1 MDKFLKI
8 NLFNKILAII
18 VFASV
23 LFSFFLEFFL
33 NLIPCKLC
41 LYQRHLWLFLLLAC
55 IINLKQSSKSRY
67 IEMII
72 TITLCAIITLSFYHS
87 GIEFGF
93 FNNIISCTSENN
105 ETVNSIE
112 ELDFL
117 IRNTKN
123 MDCAF
128 PKFKIFNLSLS
139 NLSFLFS
146 TSLLLFCLK
155 KYNRN
160 IFKQYV
166 KNKN

>member
-8 NLFNKILAII
+8 NLFNKVLTII

-33 NLIPCKLC
+33 SLIPCKLC
-41 LYQRHLWLFLLLAC
+41 LYQRYLWLFLLLAC
-55 IINLKQSSKSRY
+55 ILNIKLSSKSKY
-67 IEMII
+67 FEIII

-93 FNNIISCTSENN
+93 FNNIISCISENN
-105 ETVNSIE
+105 ETANSLE

-146 TSLLLFCLK
+146 TSLLLLCLK

-160 IFKQYV
+160 ILK
-166 KNKN
+166 

>member
-18 VFASV
+18 VFTSV

-41 LYQRHLWLFLLLAC
+41 LYQRYLWLFLLLAC

-67 IEMII
+67 IETII
-72 TITLCAIITLSFYHS
+72 IITLCAIITLSFYHS

-93 FNNIISCTSENN
+93 FNNIISCSSENN

-160 IFKQYV
+160 IFK
-166 KNKN
+166 

>member
-18 VFASV
+18 VFSSV

-41 LYQRHLWLFLLLAC
+41 LYQRYLWLFLLLAC

-67 IEMII
+67 IEIII

-128 PKFKIFNLSLS
+128 PKFKVFNLSLS

-160 IFKQYV
+160 IFK
-166 KNKN
+166 

>member
-1 MDKFLKI
+1 MDKLKI

-41 LYQRHLWLFLLLAC
+41 LYQRYLWLFLLLAC

-72 TITLCAIITLSFYHS
+72 TITLCAIMTLSFYHS

-160 IFKQYV
+160 IFK
-166 KNKN
+166 

>member
-1 MDKFLKI
+1 MYKFLKI
-8 NLFNKILAII
+8 NLFNKVLAII

-41 LYQRHLWLFLLLAC
+41 LYQRYLWLFLLLVC
-55 IINLKQSSKSRY
+55 ILNIKKSNKSKY
-67 IEMII
+67 FEIII
-72 TITLCAIITLSFYHS
+72 TITLCAIITISFYHS

-93 FNNIISCTSENN
+93 FNNIISCISQNN
-105 ETVNSIE
+105 ETANSVE

-146 TSLLLFCLK
+146 TSLLLLCLK

-160 IFKQYV
+160 IFK
-166 KNKN
+166 

>member
-41 LYQRHLWLFLLLAC
+41 LYQRYLWLLLLLAC
-55 IINLKQSSKSRY
+55 ILNIKQSSKSRY
-67 IEMII
+67 IEIII
-72 TITLCAIITLSFYHS
+72 TITLCSITTLSFYHS

-105 ETVNSIE
+105 ETANSIE

-117 IRNTKN
+117 IRNTEN

-160 IFKQYV
+160 IFK
-166 KNKN
+166 

>member
-1 MDKFLKI
+1 MDNFLKI

-41 LYQRHLWLFLLLAC
+41 LYQRYLWLFLLLAC

-67 IEMII
+67 IETII
-72 TITLCAIITLSFYHS
+72 IITLCAIITLSFYHS

-146 TSLLLFCLK
+146 VSLLLLCLK
-155 KYNRN
+155 KYNKN
-160 IFKQYV
+160 IFK
-166 KNKN
+166 

>member
-41 LYQRHLWLFLLLAC
+41 LYQRYLWLFLLLAC

-67 IEMII
+67 IEIII

-128 PKFKIFNLSLS
+128 PKFKVFNLSLS

-146 TSLLLFCLK
+146 TSLLLF
-155 KYNRN
+155 
-160 IFKQYV
+160 
-166 KNKN
+166 

>member
-8 NLFNKILAII
+8 NLFNKVLAII

-41 LYQRHLWLFLLLAC
+41 LYQRYLWLFLLLAC

-67 IEMII
+67 IEIII

-93 FNNIISCTSENN
+93 YNNIISCTSENN

-128 PKFKIFNLSLS
+128 PKFKVFNLSLS

-160 IFKQYV
+160 IFK
-166 KNKN
+166 

>member
-41 LYQRHLWLFLLLAC
+41 LYQRYLWLFLLSAC

-67 IEMII
+67 IETII
-72 TITLCAIITLSFYHS
+72 IITLCAIITLSFYHS

-105 ETVNSIE
+105 ETVNSME

-160 IFKQYV
+160 IFK
-166 KNKN
+166 

>member
-41 LYQRHLWLFLLLAC
+41 LYQRYLWSFLLLAC
-55 IINLKQSSKSRY
+55 ILNIKKSSKSKY
-67 IEMII
+67 IEIII

-105 ETVNSIE
+105 ETVNSME

-160 IFKQYV
+160 IFK
-166 KNKN
+166 

>member
-41 LYQRHLWLFLLLAC
+41 LYQRYLWLFLLLAC
-55 IINLKQSSKSRY
+55 IINLKQSSTSRY
-67 IEMII
+67 IETII
-72 TITLCAIITLSFYHS
+72 IITLCAIITLSFYHS

-105 ETVNSIE
+105 KTVNSIE

-160 IFKQYV
+160 IFK
-166 KNKN
+166 

>member
-1 MDKFLKI
+1 MYKFIKI

-41 LYQRHLWLFLLLAC
+41 LYQRYLWLFLLLAC

-67 IEMII
+67 IEIII

-105 ETVNSIE
+105 ETVNSME

-160 IFKQYV
+160 IFK
-166 KNKN
+166 

>member
-33 NLIPCKLC
+33 NIIPCKLC
-41 LYQRHLWLFLLLAC
+41 LYQRYLWLFLLLAC

-67 IEMII
+67 IEKII

-160 IFKQYV
+160 IFK
-166 KNKN
+166 

>member
-41 LYQRHLWLFLLLAC
+41 LYQRYLWLFLLLAC

-67 IEMII
+67 IETII
-72 TITLCAIITLSFYHS
+72 IITLCAIITLSFYHS

-128 PKFKIFNLSLS
+128 PKFKILNLSLS

-160 IFKQYV
+160 IFK
-166 KNKN
+166 

>member
-41 LYQRHLWLFLLLAC
+41 LYQRYLWVFLLLAC

-67 IEMII
+67 IEIII

-160 IFKQYV
+160 IFK
-166 KNKN
+166 

>member
-41 LYQRHLWLFLLLAC
+41 LYQRYLWLFLLLAC

-67 IEMII
+67 IETII
-72 TITLCAIITLSFYHS
+72 TIILCAIITLSFYHS

-105 ETVNSIE
+105 ETANSIE

-160 IFKQYV
+160 IFK
-166 KNKN
+166 

>member
-41 LYQRHLWLFLLLAC
+41 LYQRYLWLFLLLAC

-67 IEMII
+67 IEIII
-72 TITLCAIITLSFYHS
+72 TITLFAIITLSFYHS

-105 ETVNSIE
+105 EMVNSIE

-160 IFKQYV
+160 IFK
-166 KNKN
+166 

>member
-1 MDKFLKI
+1 MYKFIKI

-41 LYQRHLWLFLLLAC
+41 LYQRYLWLFLLLAC

-128 PKFKIFNLSLS
+128 PKFKVFNLSLS

-160 IFKQYV
+160 IFK
-166 KNKN
+166 

>member
-1 MDKFLKI
+1 MYKFIKI

-41 LYQRHLWLFLLLAC
+41 LYQRYLWLFLLLAC

-105 ETVNSIE
+105 ETFNSIE

-117 IRNTKN
+117 IRSTKN

-128 PKFKIFNLSLS
+128 PKFKVFNLSLS

-160 IFKQYV
+160 IFK
-166 KNKN
+166 

>member
-1 MDKFLKI
+1 MDKFSKI

-41 LYQRHLWLFLLLAC
+41 LYQRYLWLLLLLVC
-55 IINLKQSSKSRY
+55 ILNLKQSSQSKY
-67 IEMII
+67 IEIII
-72 TITLCAIITLSFYHS
+72 TINLCAIITLSFYHS
-87 GIEFGF
+87 GIELGF

-105 ETVNSIE
+105 ETVNSVE

-160 IFKQYV
+160 IFK
-166 KNKN
+166 

>member
-1 MDKFLKI
+1 MDKYLKI

-41 LYQRHLWLFLLLAC
+41 LYQRYLWLLLLLAC
-55 IINLKQSSKSRY
+55 ILNIKQSSKSKY
-67 IEMII
+67 FQIII
-72 TITLCAIITLSFYHS
+72 TVTLCAIVTLSFYHS

-93 FNNIISCTSENN
+93 FNNIISCISENN
-105 ETVNSIE
+105 ENANSIK

-146 TSLLLFCLK
+146 CSLLVLCLK
-155 KYNRN
+155 KYNKN
-160 IFKQYV
+160 IFK
-166 KNKN
+166 

>member
-8 NLFNKILAII
+8 NLFNKFLAII

-33 NLIPCKLC
+33 NLIPCKIC
-41 LYQRHLWLFLLLAC
+41 LYQRYLWLLLLLAC
-55 IINLKQSSKSRY
+55 VLNIKQSSKSKY
-67 IEMII
+67 IEIII
-72 TITLCAIITLSFYHS
+72 TITLCAIISLSFYHS

-160 IFKQYV
+160 IFK
-166 KNKN
+166 

>member
-1 MDKFLKI
+1 MDNFFKI

-41 LYQRHLWLFLLLAC
+41 LYQRYLWLFLLLAC

-67 IEMII
+67 IEIII

-160 IFKQYV
+160 IFK
-166 KNKN
+166 

>member
-1 MDKFLKI
+1 MDNFLKI

-41 LYQRHLWLFLLLAC
+41 LYQRYLWLFLLLAC

-67 IEMII
+67 IEIII

-160 IFKQYV
+160 IFK
-166 KNKN
+166 

>member
-8 NLFNKILAII
+8 NLFNKVLAII
-18 VFASV
+18 VATSV

-41 LYQRHLWLFLLLAC
+41 LYQRYLWLFLLLAC
-55 IINLKQSSKSRY
+55 ILNIKESSKSKY
-67 IEMII
+67 IEIII
-72 TITLCAIITLSFYHS
+72 TITLCAIISLSFYHS

-93 FNNIISCTSENN
+93 FNNIISCVSENN
-105 ETVNSIE
+105 KTANSIE

-123 MDCAF
+123 LDCAF
-128 PKFKIFNLSLS
+128 PKFKFFYLSLS

-146 TSLLLFCLK
+146 SSLLLLCLK
-155 KYNRN
+155 KYKKN
-160 IFKQYV
+160 IFK
-166 KNKN
+166 

>member
-8 NLFNKILAII
+8 NLFNKVLTII

-33 NLIPCKLC
+33 SIIPCKLC
-41 LYQRHLWLFLLLAC
+41 LYQRYLWLFLLLAC
-55 IINLKQSSKSRY
+55 ILNIKQSSKSKY
-67 IEMII
+67 FEIII

-93 FNNIISCTSENN
+93 FNNIISCTYENK
-105 ETVNSIE
+105 ETANSIE

-128 PKFKIFNLSLS
+128 PKFKILNFSLS

-146 TSLLLFCLK
+146 TTLLLLCLK

-160 IFKQYV
+160 IFK
-166 KNKN
+166 

>member
-1 MDKFLKI
+1 MDNFLKI
-8 NLFNKILAII
+8 NLFNKVLAVI

-41 LYQRHLWLFLLLAC
+41 LYQRYLWLFLLLAC

-93 FNNIISCTSENN
+93 FNNIISCVSENN
-105 ETVNSIE
+105 QTFNSIE

-128 PKFKIFNLSLS
+128 PKFKVFNLSLS

-160 IFKQYV
+160 IFK
-166 KNKN
+166 

>member
-1 MDKFLKI
+1 MDNFLKI

-41 LYQRHLWLFLLLAC
+41 LYQRYLWLFLLLAC
-55 IINLKQSSKSRY
+55 IINLKQNSKSRY
-67 IEMII
+67 IETII
-72 TITLCAIITLSFYHS
+72 IITLCAIITLSFYHS

-128 PKFKIFNLSLS
+128 PKFKVFNLSLS

-160 IFKQYV
+160 IFK
-166 KNKN
+166 

>member
-41 LYQRHLWLFLLLAC
+41 LYQRYLWLFLLLAC

-67 IEMII
+67 IEIII

-117 IRNTKN
+117 IRNAKN

-128 PKFKIFNLSLS
+128 PKFKVFNLSLS

-160 IFKQYV
+160 IFK
-166 KNKN
+166 

>member
-8 NLFNKILAII
+8 NLFNKVLAII
-18 VFASV
+18 VLSSV

-41 LYQRHLWLFLLLAC
+41 LYQRYLWLFLLLAC
-55 IINLKQSSKSRY
+55 ILNIKQSNKNKY
-67 IEMII
+67 FEII
-72 TITLCAIITLSFYHS
+72 IIITLCTIITLSFYHS

-93 FNNIISCTSENN
+93 FNNIISCISEDN
-105 ETVNSIE
+105 ETANSIE

-117 IRNTKN
+117 IRNKKN

-146 TSLLLFCLK
+146 SSLLLLCLK
-155 KYNRN
+155 IYNRN
-160 IFKQYV
+160 IFK
-166 KNKN
+166 

>member
-8 NLFNKILAII
+8 NLFNKILAIV

-41 LYQRHLWLFLLLAC
+41 LYQRYLWLFLLFAC

-67 IEMII
+67 IEIII

-160 IFKQYV
+160 IFK
-166 KNKN
+166 